1 MGYNGRGMATIKQSS
16 VRYREEDL
24 AVLEEVQRR
33 MGLMS
38 LSDAMRFV
46 IHQYAKAEGIAPAKP
61 LPKKRPKK

>member
-1 MGYNGRGMATIKQSS
+1 MVTVKQSS
-16 VRYREEDL
+16 VRFRTEDL

-46 IHQYAKAEGIAPAKP
+46 IHQYAKAEGIALGKP
-61 LPKKRPKK
+61 VPKPKPKRK

>member
-1 MGYNGRGMATIKQSS
+1 MVTVKQSS
-16 VRYREEDL
+16 VRFRTEDL

-46 IHQYAKAEGIAPAKP
+46 IHQYAKAEGIPLGKP
-61 LPKKRPKK
+61 EPKRPKPKRK

>member
-1 MGYNGRGMATIKQSS
+1 MVTVKQSS
-16 VRYREEDL
+16 VRFRTEDL

-46 IHQYAKAEGIAPAKP
+46 IHQYAKAEGITLSKPAPRRKP
-61 LPKKRPKK
+61 KRK